1 MSDHKHAQRIDVV
14 TRILKANDRLA
25 EENRRRFEAAGV
37 YVVDLVS
44 SPGAGKTAL
53 LEATIPRLEGRLS
66 VGVILGDVATTRDA
80 ERIAPLGVPL
90 IQITTESFGGACHLE
105 ASSLVQ
111 ALDRLDLDGLDL
123 LFVENVGNL
132 ICPAEF
138 DLGQQ
143 ARVVVLSLAEGED
156 KPIKYPLAFRTAE
169 LVLVNKVD
177 LREALDA
184 DMSALREHLGCVRP
198 KGSWLELSARTG
210 EGLDGWT
217 EWLTR
222 AVKEQARRDPAPACS
237 ASTGRRHG

>member
-53 LEATIPRLEGRLS
+53 LETTIPRLEGRLS

-132 ICPAEF
+132 ICRGR
-138 DLGQQ
+138 GQ
-143 ARVVVLSLAEGED
+143 
-156 KPIKYPLAFRTAE
+156 
-169 LVLVNKVD
+169 
-177 LREALDA
+177 A
-184 DMSALREHLGCVRP
+184 DQISA
-198 KGSWLELSARTG
+198 
-210 EGLDGWT
+210 GLQDGG
-217 EWLTR
+217 TR
-222 AVKEQARRDPAPACS
+222 ARQQGRPEGTS
-237 ASTGRRHG
+237 GRRHAGAQGAPRPGPPRGELAGAFRPYR